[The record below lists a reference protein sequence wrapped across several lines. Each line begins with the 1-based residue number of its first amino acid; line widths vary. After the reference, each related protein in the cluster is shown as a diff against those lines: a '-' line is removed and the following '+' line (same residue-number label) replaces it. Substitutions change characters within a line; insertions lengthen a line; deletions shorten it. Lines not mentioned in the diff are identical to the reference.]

1 MRLWIAR
8 DKDDSLNLYDNI
20 PDKRSEYFLPYAG
33 YDDMPLDERLLPE
46 VTFES
51 SPQEVKLVLE
61 NISESIVNEFMNT
74 LNFTYD
80 KSEKCMIAKIHN
92 ADLISLKNIIESKL

>member
-8 DKDDSLNLYDNI
+8 DKDGSLNLYDNI

-33 YDDMPLDERLLPE
+33 YDDMPLDERLLPGI
-46 VTFES
+46 TFEN
-51 SPQEVKLVLE
+51 SPQEVKLVSE

-80 KSEKCMIAKIHN
+80 KSEKCMVAKMYN
-92 ADLISLKNIIESKL
+92 SDLTSLKDIIESKL

>member
-8 DKDDSLNLYDNI
+8 DKDGSLNLYDNI

-46 VTFES
+46 VTFEN
-51 SPQEVKLVLE
+51 SPMLAEIEL
-61 NISESIVNEFMNT
+61 VNE
-74 LNFTYD
+74 
-80 KSEKCMIAKIHN
+80 
-92 ADLISLKNIIESKL
+92 

>member
-8 DKDDSLNLYDNI
+8 DKDGSLNLYDNI

-46 VTFES
+46 IIFEN
-51 SPQEVKLVLE
+51 SPQEVKLVSE

-74 LNFTYD
+74 LNFIYD
-80 KSEKCMIAKIHN
+80 KSEKCMVAKIHN
-92 ADLISLKNIIESKL
+92 ADLTSLKNIIESKI